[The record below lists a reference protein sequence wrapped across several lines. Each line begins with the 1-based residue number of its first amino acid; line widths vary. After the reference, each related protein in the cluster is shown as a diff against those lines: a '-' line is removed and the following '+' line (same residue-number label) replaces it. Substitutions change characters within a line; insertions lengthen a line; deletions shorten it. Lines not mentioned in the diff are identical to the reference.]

1 MHRNFLAK
9 NGFSVISNSNVYQN
23 ARNKTVDKHKS
34 SVYYL
39 ALAEIIFYK
48 SYIES
53 LFISSRSQKFLE
65 NSLNNS
71 CKRKKR
77 FNEEAITRKEKSKEI
92 STPTPWRLSPGDK

>member
-77 FNEEAITRKEKSKEI
+77 FNEEAITR
-92 STPTPWRLSPGDK
+92 